1 MPSTHGIKIIEVG
14 ATAAM
19 LQASWPAPQDGHR
32 NLVMTMAMDLSAKL
46 GKELAY
52 PVNLD
57 ELGEPED

>member
-1 MPSTHGIKIIEVG
+1 
-14 ATAAM
+14 M